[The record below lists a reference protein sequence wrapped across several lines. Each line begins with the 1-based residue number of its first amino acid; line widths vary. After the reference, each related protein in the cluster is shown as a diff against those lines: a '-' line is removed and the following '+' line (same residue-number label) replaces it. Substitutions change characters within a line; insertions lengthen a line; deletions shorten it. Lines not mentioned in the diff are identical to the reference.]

1 MVRGFLSHMI
11 AGINRIIA
19 PRVASILQGW
29 ATPAYQNFDWG
40 VAAFVVGIAIYF
52 ALPFEPNMMAIAAI
66 CAVIGAMSL
75 VTSRFAF
82 RLYPIIFAIFLVILG
97 VGRATWHTKAVET
110 PKLANYERVYEVTG
124 WVEAIERSGN
134 GFRWQLRVSHVE
146 GLAGSQTPERV
157 RVKAKTDGFAAGDV
171 IKVLAIMRPP
181 SGPVVPQGYDSAR
194 RAYYKQMGG
203 FGFGIRDPIAAESG
217 ELPKLQAL
225 KRGIVRFRYGLAERI
240 RAKAPPETAGL
251 QAALLT
257 GVRAYIPPEQTENLR
272 VAGLAHVLAISGM
285 HMGLLAGGS
294 FWLATLLLACIS
306 PLSRRYDVR
315 KPAALIGA
323 LAATGYLIL
332 SGASVATQRAYIMA
346 IIVFLAVIL
355 DRRAFSMRS
364 VTVAAL
370 VTLLF
375 HPEALI
381 SVGFQM
387 SFAAVAAL
395 VVVYRE
401 WQDKRGYVVRQA
413 LWQKIKSNF
422 IALTVTSFVA
432 GTATSGFAVLHFNR
446 IARYS
451 LIGNILAM
459 PLFTFIVMPAALIT
473 LIALPFGLEQWP
485 LALMGWSLSMMLKI
499 AEWVAAWPGAMWHVF
514 AAPPWVIG
522 VFGLGFLLAALGQGT
537 RRIAGF
543 SLAVICFLFWSQTPR
558 PDMRISDSGQV
569 AFWDASG
576 EVLYV
581 GRKRS
586 DSFGRDQFMQRG
598 GQPESVMQRYQD
610 ELAVCDALACRF
622 TVKDKQVSVVS
633 HPSEVAEECKT
644 SDIVVLTQ
652 RQAGPVARRMC
663 QAKLFDARVF
673 KQEGAQ
679 DIYLNGEEMHFIPAN
694 SEARR
699 RRPWARSGL

>member
-1 MVRGFLSHMI
+1 MI
-11 AGINRIIA
+11 AEINRIIG
-19 PRVASILQGW
+19 PRLGPFLQGW
-29 ATPAYQNFDWG
+29 SAPSYQSFDWG
-40 VAAFVVGIAIYF
+40 VAAFAVGIAIYF
-52 ALPFEPNMMAIAAI
+52 ALPFEPSFIVIALLIAGF
-66 CAVIGAMSL
+66 GAASAAAD
-75 VTSRFAF
+75 RFAF
-82 RLYPIIFAIFLVILG
+82 KLYPYVFILFLAFLG
-97 VGRATWHTKAVET
+97 LGRAAWHSAAVER
-110 PKLANYERVYEVTG
+110 PRLANYERIYEVTG
-124 WVEAIERSGN
+124 WVEAIERSGK
-134 GFRWQLRVSHVE
+134 GYRWRLRVSDIE
-146 GLAGSQTPERV
+146 GLRPDQTPKRV
-157 RVKAKTDGFAAGDV
+157 RVKAKTEGFAAGDAV
-171 IKVLAIMRPP
+171 TVLAIMTPP
-181 SGPVVPQGYDSAR
+181 SGPVVPRGYDPAR
-194 RAYYKQMGG
+194 RAYFEQMGG
-203 FGFGIRDPIAAESG
+203 FGFAIKPPVAAEIKTLSFTERG
-217 ELPKLQAL
+217 
-225 KRGIVRFRYGLAERI
+225 KRGVVRFRYGLAERI
-240 RAKAPPETAGL
+240 RAQAPQETAGL

-257 GVRAYIPPEQTENLR
+257 GVRAYIPPEQTDNLR
-272 VAGLAHVLAISGM
+272 ASGLAHVLAISGM

-315 KPAALIGA
+315 KPAAIIGA

-346 IIVFLAVIL
+346 IIVFLAVVL

-370 VTLLF
+370 ITLMF

-401 WQDKRGYVVRQA
+401 WDARRIYVPNMS
-413 LWQKIKSNF
+413 LWEKLKANF
-422 IALTVTSFVA
+422 LGLTVTSFVA

-459 PLFTFIVMPAALIT
+459 PLFSFVVMPAALVT
-473 LIALPFGLEQWP
+473 LIALPFGLEDWP
-485 LALMGWSLSMMLKI
+485 LALMGWSLSAMLNI
-499 AEWVAAWPGAMWHVF
+499 AEWVADWPGAMWHVS

-522 VFGLGFLLAALGQGT
+522 VFGLGFLLVALGKGL
-537 RRIAGF
+537 RRKLGF
-543 SLAVICFLFWSQTPR
+543 TFGLICFIFWSQTPR

-569 AFWDASG
+569 AFWDESG

-598 GQPESVMQRYQD
+598 GQPESEMQSYQKGLANCD
-610 ELAVCDALACRF
+610 ELACRF
-622 TVKDKQVSVVS
+622 SVKGRQVSVIT
-633 HPSEVAEECKT
+633 HPSDVAEECKQ

-652 RQAGPVARRMC
+652 RQAGPVARRGC
-663 QAKLFDARVF
+663 EAELFDARIF
-673 KQEGAQ
+673 ARQGAQ
-679 DIYLNGEEMHFIPAN
+679 DVYLSAGEMRFVAAN

-699 RRPWARSGL
+699 RRPWGAKR

>member
-1 MVRGFLSHMI
+1 MAAINSIIR
-11 AGINRIIA
+11 AGIE
-19 PRVASILQGW
+19 PLLQGW
-29 ATPAYQNFDWG
+29 SVPTYQSFDWG
-40 VAAFVVGIAIYF
+40 VAAFAVGIAIYF
-52 ALPFEPNMMAIAAI
+52 VLPFEPDVMFLAAI
-66 CAVIGAMSL
+66 CALMGFLAL
-75 VTSRFAF
+75 AADRLAF
-82 RLYPIIFAIFLVILG
+82 RLYPIVFIVFLISLG
-97 VGRATWHTKAVET
+97 LGRATWHTHAVAT
-110 PKLANYERVYEVTG
+110 PKLADYERIYEVMG
-124 WVEAIERSGN
+124 WVEAIERSGT
-134 GFRWQLRVSHVE
+134 GFRWRLRVSDIE
-146 GLAGSQTPERV
+146 GLAENQTPKRV
-157 RVKAKTDGFAAGDV
+157 RVKTKTEGFAAGDAV
-171 IKVLAIMRPP
+171 SVLAIMTPP
-181 SGPVVPQGYDSAR
+181 SGPVVPQGYDPAR
-194 RAYYKQMGG
+194 RAYFEQIGG
-203 FGFGIRDPIAAESG
+203 FGFGIRDPAQAEIG
-217 ELPKLQAL
+217 ELSLSQKF
-225 KRGIVRFRYGLAERI
+225 RRDIVRFRYGLAERI
-240 RAKAPPETAGL
+240 RSKAPPETAGL

-294 FWLATLLLACIS
+294 FWLATLLLACIA

-315 KPAALIGA
+315 KPAAIIGA

-364 VTVAAL
+364 VTVAA
-370 VTLLF
+370 VITLLF
-375 HPEALI
+375 HPETLI

-401 WQDKRGYVVRQA
+401 WQDRKGYVLHQG

-422 IALTVTSFVA
+422 TALTVTSFVA

-459 PLFTFIVMPAALIT
+459 PLFTFIVMPAALMT
-473 LIALPFGLEQWP
+473 LIALPFGLEEWP
-485 LALMGWSLSMMLKI
+485 LALMGWSLTGMLKI
-499 AEWVAAWPGAMWHVF
+499 AEGVAVWPGAMWHVS

-522 VFGLGFLLAALGQGT
+522 VFGLGFLLASLGQGK
-537 RRIAGF
+537 RRYLGF
-543 SLAVICFLFWSQTPR
+543 GLAIVCLLFWSQTPR

-569 AFWDASG
+569 AFWDETG

-598 GQPESVMQRYQD
+598 GQPESAIQRYQD
-610 ELAVCDALACRF
+610 ELADCDGLACRF
-622 TVKDKQVSVVS
+622 KVKGNQVSVVN
-633 HPSEVAEECKT
+633 HPSEVAEECEH

-652 RQAGPVARRMC
+652 RRAGPVSRRKC
-663 QAKLFDARVF
+663 QAQLFDARIF
-673 KQEGAQ
+673 AREGAQ
-679 DIYLNGEEMHFIPAN
+679 DVYLSEEKIRFVPAN
-694 SEARR
+694 HKGRR
-699 RRPWARSGL
+699 QRPWGR

>member
-1 MVRGFLSHMI
+1 
-11 AGINRIIA
+11 
-19 PRVASILQGW
+19 
-29 ATPAYQNFDWG
+29 
-40 VAAFVVGIAIYF
+40 
-52 ALPFEPNMMAIAAI
+52 
-66 CAVIGAMSL
+66 
-75 VTSRFAF
+75 
-82 RLYPIIFAIFLVILG
+82 
-97 VGRATWHTKAVET
+97 
-110 PKLANYERVYEVTG
+110 VTG
-124 WVEAIERSGN
+124 WVEAIERSGK
-134 GFRWQLRVSHVE
+134 GYRWRLRVSDIE
-146 GLAGSQTPERV
+146 GLADDDTPKRV
-157 RVKAKTDGFAAGDV
+157 RVKAKTEGFAAGDAV
-171 IKVLAIMRPP
+171 SVLAIMTPP
-181 SGPVVPQGYDSAR
+181 PGPVVPQGYDPAR
-194 RAYYKQMGG
+194 RAYFEQMGG
-203 FGFGIRDPIAAESG
+203 FGFAIRPPVSAE
-217 ELPKLQAL
+217 LQAL
-225 KRGIVRFRYGLAERI
+225 SGAEGLKRAIVRFRYGLAERI

-294 FWLATLLLACIS
+294 FWLAALLLACIS
-306 PLSRRYDVR
+306 PISRRYDVR
-315 KPAALIGA
+315 KPAAIIGA

-370 VTLLF
+370 ITLMF

-401 WQDKRGYVVRQA
+401 WQERHGYVPRLG
-413 LWQKIKSNF
+413 LWQKLKSNF
-422 IALTVTSFVA
+422 ATLTVTSFVA

-451 LIGNILAM
+451 LVGNILAM
-459 PLFTFIVMPAALIT
+459 PLFTFIVMPAALVT
-473 LIALPFGLEQWP
+473 LIALPFGLEEWP
-485 LALMGWSLSMMLKI
+485 LALMGWSLSGMLNI
-499 AEWVAAWPGAMWHVF
+499 AEWMAAWPGAMWHVS

-522 VFGLGFLLAALGQGT
+522 VFGFGFLLAALGQDK
-537 RRIAGF
+537 RRYLGF
-543 SLAVICFLFWSQTPR
+543 GLAIICFVFWSQTPR

-569 AFWDASG
+569 AFWDESG

-581 GRKRS
+581 GRKSS
-586 DSFGRDQFMQRG
+586 DRFGRGQFMQRG
-598 GQPESVMQRYQD
+598 GQPESDMEAYKD
-610 ELAVCDALACRF
+610 ELADCDRSACRF
-622 TVKDKQVSVVS
+622 IVKGKQVSVVN
-633 HPSEVAEECKT
+633 HPSEIAEECRQ

-652 RQAGPVARRMC
+652 RSAGPVARRQC
-663 QAKLFDARVF
+663 EARLFDGRVF
-673 KQEGAQ
+673 AREGAQ
-679 DIYLNGEEMHFIPAN
+679 DVYLQGKDMKFVPAN

-699 RRPWARSGL
+699 NRPWGH

>member
-1 MVRGFLSHMI
+1 M
-11 AGINRIIA
+11 AAINSIIRARIE
-19 PRVASILQGW
+19 PLFQGW
-29 ATPAYQNFDWG
+29 SAPTYQNFDWG
-40 VAAFVVGIAIYF
+40 VAAFAVGIAIYF
-52 ALPFEPNMMAIAAI
+52 ALPFEPDVKFLAAI
-66 CAVIGAMSL
+66 CALMGILTLAAD
-75 VTSRFAF
+75 RFVF
-82 RLYPIIFAIFLVILG
+82 RLYPIVFIVFLISLG
-97 VGRATWHTKAVET
+97 LGRATWHTHAVDM
-110 PKLANYERVYEVTG
+110 PKLADYERIYEVTG
-124 WVEAIERSGN
+124 WVEAIERSGT
-134 GFRWQLRVSHVE
+134 GFRWRLRVSDIE
-146 GLAGSQTPERV
+146 GLAENQTPKRV
-157 RVKAKTDGFAAGDV
+157 RVKAKTEGFAAGDAV
-171 IKVLAIMRPP
+171 TLLAIMTPP
-181 SGPVVPQGYDSAR
+181 SGPVVPQGYDPAR
-194 RAYYKQMGG
+194 RAYFEQIGG
-203 FGFGIRDPIAAESG
+203 FGFAIRDPAMAEIG
-217 ELPKLQAL
+217 ELSLSQKF
-225 KRGIVRFRYGLAERI
+225 RRDIVRFRYDLAERI
-240 RAKAPPETAGL
+240 RSKAPPETAGL

-257 GVRAYIPPEQTENLR
+257 GVRAYIPPEQTESLR

-294 FWLATLLLACIS
+294 FWLATLLLACIA

-315 KPAALIGA
+315 KPAAIIGA

-370 VTLLF
+370 ITLLF

-401 WQDKRGYVVRQA
+401 WQDRKGYVLRQS

-422 IALTVTSFVA
+422 TALTVTSFVA

-459 PLFTFIVMPAALIT
+459 PLFTFIVMPAALMT
-473 LIALPFGLEQWP
+473 LIALPFGLEEWP
-485 LALMGWSLSMMLKI
+485 LALMGWSLTVMLKI
-499 AEWVAAWPGAMWHVF
+499 AEGVAAWPGAMWHVS

-522 VFGLGFLLAALGQGT
+522 VFGLGFLLASLGQGK
-537 RRIAGF
+537 RRYMGF
-543 SLAVICFLFWSQTPR
+543 GLAIVCFLFWSQTPR

-569 AFWDASG
+569 AFWNETG

-581 GRKRS
+581 GRKGS

-598 GQPESVMQRYQD
+598 GQPESTIQRYQD
-610 ELAVCDALACRF
+610 ELADCDDLACRF
-622 TVKDKQVSVVS
+622 KVRGKQVSVVN
-633 HPSEVAEECKT
+633 HPSEVTEECEH
-644 SDIVVLTQ
+644 SDIVVLAQ
-652 RQAGPVARRMC
+652 RQAGPVSRRQC
-663 QAKLFDARVF
+663 RAKLFDARIF
-673 KQEGAQ
+673 AREGAQ
-679 DIYLNGEEMHFIPAN
+679 DVYLDEGGMRFVPAN
-694 SEARR
+694 SEARQ
-699 RRPWARSGL
+699 RRPWSN

>member
-1 MVRGFLSHMI
+1 MVRGFLSHMTT
-11 AGINRIIA
+11 GINRIIT
-19 PRVASILQGW
+19 PRVVSILQGW
-29 ATPAYQNFDWG
+29 ATPAYQSFDWG
-40 VAAFVVGIAIYF
+40 VAAFAVGIAIYF
-52 ALPFEPNMMAIAAI
+52 ALPFEPNIMIMAAI
-66 CAVIGAMSL
+66 CAVIGLMSL
-75 VTSRFAF
+75 MVGRFAF
-82 RLYPIIFAIFLVILG
+82 RLYPIVFAVFLVVLG
-97 VGRATWHTKAVET
+97 VGRATWHTQAVAT
-110 PKLANYERVYEVTG
+110 PKFADYDRIYEVTG
-124 WVEAIERSGN
+124 WVEAIERSGK
-134 GFRWQLRVSHVE
+134 GYRWRLRVRDIE
-146 GLAGSQTPERV
+146 GLADSQTPKRV
-157 RVKAKTDGFAAGDV
+157 RVKAKTDGFVAGDGV
-171 IKVLAIMRPP
+171 TVLAIMNPP
-181 SGPVVPQGYDSAR
+181 SGPVVPNGYDPAR
-194 RAYYKQMGG
+194 RAYYEQMGG
-203 FGFGIRDPIAAESG
+203 FGFGIRDPVPAELG
-217 ELPKLQAL
+217 ELPKLQAF
-225 KRGIVRFRYGLAERI
+225 KRGIVRFRYGLAEQI
-240 RAKAPPETAGL
+240 KANAPPETAGL

-257 GVRAYIPPEQTENLR
+257 GVRAYIPSEQTDNLR
-272 VAGLAHVLAISGM
+272 ASGLAHVLAISGM

-294 FWLATLLLACIS
+294 FWLATFLLACIS

-315 KPAALIGA
+315 KPAAIIGA

-370 VTLLF
+370 ITLLC

-401 WQDKRGYVVRQA
+401 WQDKRGYVRYRG

-422 IALTVTSFVA
+422 AALTVTSFVA

-459 PLFTFIVMPAALIT
+459 PLFTVIVMPAALMT

-485 LALMGWSLSMMLKI
+485 LALMGWGLSIMLNI
-499 AEWVAAWPGAMWHVF
+499 AEWVASWPGAMWHVS

-522 VFGLGFLLAALGQGT
+522 VFGLGFLLAALGQGK

-543 SLAVICFLFWSQTPR
+543 FLALICFLFWSQAPR
-558 PDMRISDSGQV
+558 PDMRISDRGQV

-598 GQPESVMQRYQD
+598 GQPESEIQSYQKGLANCD
-610 ELAVCDALACRF
+610 ELACRF
-622 TVKDKQVSVVS
+622 SVKGRQVSVIN
-633 HPSEVAEECKT
+633 HPSEVAEECKQ

-652 RQAGPVARRMC
+652 RQAGPVARRGC
-663 QAKLFDARVF
+663 EAELFDARVF
-673 KQEGAQ
+673 ARQGAQ
-679 DIYLNGEEMHFIPAN
+679 DVYLSAGEMRFVAAN
-694 SEARR
+694 SQARR
-699 RRPWARSGL
+699 RRPWGAKR

>member
-1 MVRGFLSHMI
+1 M
-11 AGINRIIA
+11 
-19 PRVASILQGW
+19 QGW
-29 ATPAYQNFDWG
+29 SAPNYQSFDWG
-40 VAAFVVGIAIYF
+40 VAAFAVGIALYF
-52 ALPFEPNMMAIAAI
+52 ALPFEPNIVGLAVI
-66 CAVIGAMSL
+66 CAVIAL
-75 VTSRFAF
+75 LTLAADRFVF
-82 RLYPIIFAIFLVILG
+82 RLYPIVFIIFIIALG
-97 VGRATWHTKAVET
+97 VGRATWHTHAVAT
-110 PKLANYERVYEVTG
+110 PKLADYERIYEVTG
-124 WVEAIERSGN
+124 WVEAIERSGKR
-134 GFRWQLRVSHVE
+134 FRWRLRVSDIE
-146 GLAGSQTPERV
+146 GLAATQTPKRV
-157 RVKAKTDGFAAGDV
+157 RVKAKTEGFAAGDAV
-171 IKVLAIMRPP
+171 TVLAIMTPP
-181 SGPVVPQGYDSAR
+181 SGPVVPQGYDPAR
-194 RAYYKQMGG
+194 RAYFEQMGG
-203 FGFGIRDPIAAESG
+203 FGFAIREPIAG
-217 ELPKLQAL
+217 ELGDLSFTESL
-225 KRGIVRFRYGLAERI
+225 KRELVQSRYGLAERI
-240 RAKAPPETAGL
+240 RDKAPSETAGL

-257 GVRAYIPPEQTENLR
+257 GVRAYIPREQTENLR

-294 FWLATLLLACIS
+294 FWLATLLLACIA

-315 KPAALIGA
+315 KPAAIIGA

-370 VTLLF
+370 ITLLF

-401 WQDKRGYVVRQA
+401 WQDKREFAPKYG
-413 LWQKIKSNF
+413 LWQKIKGNF
-422 IALTVTSFVA
+422 TALTVTSFVA

-459 PLFTFIVMPAALIT
+459 PLFTFIVMPAALMT
-473 LIALPFGLEQWP
+473 LIALPFGLEEWP
-485 LALMGWSLSMMLKI
+485 LALMGWSLSVMLNI
-499 AEWVAAWPGAMWHVF
+499 AEWVAAWPGAMWHVS

-522 VFGLGFLLAALGQGT
+522 VFGLGFLLAALGQGK
-537 RRIAGF
+537 RRYLGF
-543 SLAVICFLFWSQTPR
+543 GLAIICFLFWSQAPR

-569 AFWDASG
+569 AFWNETG

-598 GQPESVMQRYQD
+598 GQPDSTVERYQD
-610 ELAVCDALACRF
+610 ELADCDDLACRF
-622 TVKDKQVSVVS
+622 EVRGKQVSVVN
-633 HPSEVAEECKT
+633 HPSEVAEECEQ

-652 RQAGPVARRMC
+652 RRAGPVARRQC
-663 QAKLFDARVF
+663 DAKLFDARVF
-673 KQEGAQ
+673 AREGAQ
-679 DIYLNGEEMHFIPAN
+679 DVYFSEEKIRFVPAN
-694 SEARR
+694 HKGRR
-699 RRPWARSGL
+699 QRPWGH

>member
-1 MVRGFLSHMI
+1 M
-11 AGINRIIA
+11 ADINSIIGR
-19 PRVASILQGW
+19 RVAPFLQGW
-29 ATPAYQNFDWG
+29 STPNYQGFDWS
-40 VAAFVVGIAIYF
+40 VAAFAIGIAIYF
-52 ALPFEPNMMAIAAI
+52 ALPFEPNRVILAGIIACLGLCLWA
-66 CAVIGAMSL
+66 AE
-75 VTSRFAF
+75 RFAF
-82 RLYPIIFAIFLVILG
+82 KVYPIIFVLFLTLLG
-97 VGRATWHTKAVET
+97 MGRSAWHTQAAAT
-110 PKLANYERVYEVTG
+110 PKLADYERIYELTG
-124 WVEAIERSGN
+124 WVEAIERSGK
-134 GFRWQLRVSHVE
+134 GYRWRLRVDSIE
-146 GLAGSQTPERV
+146 GIAPQNTPKRV
-157 RVKAKTDGFAAGDV
+157 RVKAKTEGFAAGDAV
-171 IKVLAIMRPP
+171 TVLAIMTPP
-181 SGPVVPQGYDSAR
+181 PGPVVPQGYDPAR
-194 RAYYKQMGG
+194 RAYFEQMGG
-203 FGFGIRDPIAAESG
+203 FGFGIKPPTDALIG
-217 ELPKLQAL
+217 ELSTAERL
-225 KRGIVRFRYGLAERI
+225 KRGVVRFRYGLAERI
-240 RAKAPPETAGL
+240 RSKAPPETAGL

-294 FWLATLLLACIS
+294 FWLATFLLACIS

-315 KPAALIGA
+315 KPAAIIGA

-370 VTLLF
+370 ITLML

-401 WQDKRGYVVRQA
+401 WQDKRGYVPRLG
-413 LWQKIKSNF
+413 LWQKLKSNF
-422 IALTVTSFVA
+422 ATLTVTSFVA

-459 PLFTFIVMPAALIT
+459 PLFTFIVMPAALVT
-473 LIALPFGLEQWP
+473 LIALPFGLEKWP
-485 LALMGWSLSMMLKI
+485 LALMGWSLSGMLKI
-499 AEWVAAWPGAMWHVF
+499 AEWVASWPGAMWYVS

-522 VFGLGFLLAALGQGT
+522 VFGLGFLLAALGQGK
-537 RRIAGF
+537 RRSLGF
-543 SLAVICFLFWSQTPR
+543 GLAILCFLFWSQTPR

-569 AFWDASG
+569 AFWDESG
-576 EVLYV
+576 EFLYV

-586 DSFGRDQFMQRG
+586 DRFGRGQFMQRG
-598 GQPESVMQRYQD
+598 GQPESETQAYKD
-610 ELAVCDALACRF
+610 ELANCDDLACRF
-622 TVKDKQVSVVS
+622 IVKGRQVSVVN
-633 HPSEVAEECKT
+633 HPSEIAEECEQ
-644 SDIVVLTQ
+644 SEIVVLTQ
-652 RQAGPVARRMC
+652 REAGPVARRAC
-663 QAKLFDARVF
+663 RAELFDARVF
-673 KQEGAQ
+673 AREGAQ
-679 DIYLNGEEMHFIPAN
+679 DVYLSGQQMKFVPAN

-699 RRPWARSGL
+699 RRPWSK

>member
-1 MVRGFLSHMI
+1 
-11 AGINRIIA
+11 
-19 PRVASILQGW
+19 
-29 ATPAYQNFDWG
+29 
-40 VAAFVVGIAIYF
+40 
-52 ALPFEPNMMAIAAI
+52 
-66 CAVIGAMSL
+66 VIGLLTL
-75 VTSRFAF
+75 VADRFAF
-82 RLYPIIFAIFLVILG
+82 RVYPIVFVVFLIVVG
-97 VGRATWHTKAVET
+97 MGRATWHTQAVAT
-110 PKLANYERVYEVTG
+110 AKLADYERIYEVTG
-124 WVEAIERSGN
+124 WVEAIERSGK
-134 GFRWQLRVSHVE
+134 GYRWRLRVSDIE
-146 GLAGSQTPERV
+146 GLAANQTPKRV
-157 RVKAKTDGFAAGDV
+157 RVKAKTEGFAAGDAV
-171 IKVLAIMRPP
+171 TVLAIMTPP
-181 SGPVVPQGYDSAR
+181 SGPVVPRGYDPAR
-194 RAYYKQMGG
+194 RAYFEQIGG
-203 FGFGIRDPIAAESG
+203 FGFAIRSPIAAELD
-217 ELPKLQAL
+217 ELSLPEKIR
-225 KRGIVRFRYGLAERI
+225 RGIVRFRYGLADRI
-240 RAKAPPETAGL
+240 RTNAPSDTAGL

-257 GVRAYIPPEQTENLR
+257 GVRAYIPQEQTEKLR
-272 VAGLAHVLAISGM
+272 IAGLAHVLAISGM

-315 KPAALIGA
+315 KPAAVIGA

-332 SGASVATQRAYIMA
+332 SGASVATQRAYIMS

-370 VTLLF
+370 ITLLF

-401 WQDKRGYVVRQA
+401 WQDRRGYVARQG

-422 IALTVTSFVA
+422 ATLTVTSFVA

-459 PLFTFIVMPAALIT
+459 PLFTFIVMPAALMT
-473 LIALPFGLEQWP
+473 LIALPFGVEKWP
-485 LALMGWSLSMMLKI
+485 LVLMGWSLSWMLNI
-499 AEWVAAWPGAMWHVF
+499 AEWVAAWPGAMWHVS

-522 VFGLGFLLAALGQGT
+522 VFGLGFLLAALGQGK
-537 RRIAGF
+537 RRYLGF
-543 SLAVICFLFWSQTPR
+543 GLAIVCFLFWSQTPR
-558 PDMRISDSGQV
+558 PDMRISDKGQV
-569 AFWDASG
+569 AFWDEAG

-598 GQPESVMQRYQD
+598 GQPESTVERYKD
-610 ELAVCDALACRF
+610 ELAECDALACRF
-622 TVKDKQVSVVS
+622 KVKDKQVSVVN
-633 HPSEVAEECKT
+633 HPSEVAEECEQ

-652 RQAGPVARRMC
+652 RSAGPVARRLC
-663 QAKLFDARVF
+663 KAKLFDARVF
-673 KQEGAQ
+673 RREGAQ
-679 DIYLNGEEMHFIPAN
+679 DVYLSGGEMRFVPAN

-699 RRPWARSGL
+699 ARPWSN

>member
-1 MVRGFLSHMI
+1 M
-11 AGINRIIA
+11 AAINSIIRARIE
-19 PRVASILQGW
+19 PLLQGW
-29 ATPAYQNFDWG
+29 SAPTYQNFDWG
-40 VAAFVVGIAIYF
+40 VAAFAVGIAIYF
-52 ALPFEPNMMAIAAI
+52 ALPFEPDVKFLAAI
-66 CAVIGAMSL
+66 CALMGFLTLAAD
-75 VTSRFAF
+75 RFVF
-82 RLYPIIFAIFLVILG
+82 RLYPIVFIVFLISLG
-97 VGRATWHTKAVET
+97 LGRATWHTHAVDM
-110 PKLANYERVYEVTG
+110 PKLADYERIYEVTG
-124 WVEAIERSGN
+124 WVEAIERSGT
-134 GFRWQLRVSHVE
+134 GFRWRLRVSDIE
-146 GLAGSQTPERV
+146 GLAENQTPKRV
-157 RVKAKTDGFAAGDV
+157 RVKAKTEGFAAGDAV
-171 IKVLAIMRPP
+171 TLLAIMTPP
-181 SGPVVPQGYDSAR
+181 SGPVVPQGYDPAR
-194 RAYYKQMGG
+194 RAYFEQIGG
-203 FGFGIRDPIAAESG
+203 FGFAIRDPAMAEIG
-217 ELPKLQAL
+217 ELSLSQKF
-225 KRGIVRFRYGLAERI
+225 RRDIVRFRYDLAERI
-240 RAKAPPETAGL
+240 RSKAPPETAGL

-257 GVRAYIPPEQTENLR
+257 GVRAYIPPEQTESLR

-294 FWLATLLLACIS
+294 FWLATLLLACIA

-315 KPAALIGA
+315 KPAAIIGA

-370 VTLLF
+370 ITLLF

-401 WQDKRGYVVRQA
+401 WQDRKGYVLRQS

-422 IALTVTSFVA
+422 TALTVTSFVA

-459 PLFTFIVMPAALIT
+459 PLFTFIVMPAALMT
-473 LIALPFGLEQWP
+473 LIALPFGLEEWP
-485 LALMGWSLSMMLKI
+485 LALMGWSLTGMLKI
-499 AEWVAAWPGAMWHVF
+499 AEGVAAWPGAMWHVS

-522 VFGLGFLLAALGQGT
+522 VFGLGFLLASLGQGK
-537 RRIAGF
+537 RRYMGF
-543 SLAVICFLFWSQTPR
+543 GLAIVCFLFWSQTPR

-569 AFWDASG
+569 AFWNETG

-581 GRKRS
+581 GRKGS

-598 GQPESVMQRYQD
+598 GQPESTIQRYQD
-610 ELAVCDALACRF
+610 ELADCDDLACRF
-622 TVKDKQVSVVS
+622 KVRGKQVSVVN
-633 HPSEVAEECKT
+633 HPSEVTEECEH
-644 SDIVVLTQ
+644 SDIVVLAQ
-652 RQAGPVARRMC
+652 RQAGPVSRRQC
-663 QAKLFDARVF
+663 RAKLFDARIF
-673 KQEGAQ
+673 AREGAQ
-679 DIYLNGEEMHFIPAN
+679 DVYLDEGGMRFVPAN
-694 SEARR
+694 SEARQ
-699 RRPWARSGL
+699 RRPWSN

>member
-1 MVRGFLSHMI
+1 M
-11 AGINRIIA
+11 
-19 PRVASILQGW
+19 RVASLLQGW
-29 ATPAYQNFDWG
+29 SAPNYQNFDWG
-40 VAAFVVGIAIYF
+40 VAAFAGGIALYF
-52 ALPFEPNMMAIAAI
+52 ALPIEPIMAVLLAI
-66 CAVIGAMSL
+66 CAVVGVLVWGANH
-75 VTSRFAF
+75 FAF
-82 RLYPIIFAIFLVILG
+82 RLYPFVFIIFLIVMGL
-97 VGRATWHTKAVET
+97 GRAAWHTQAVAT
-110 PKLANYERVYEVTG
+110 PKLADYERIYEVTG
-124 WVEAIERSGN
+124 WVEAIERSGK
-134 GFRWQLRVSHVE
+134 GFRWRLRVSDVD
-146 GLAGSQTPERV
+146 GLTAGQTPKRV
-157 RVKAKTDGFAAGDV
+157 RVKAKTEGFAAGDAV
-171 IKVLAIMRPP
+171 TVLAIMTPP
-181 SGPVVPQGYDSAR
+181 SGPVVPQGYDPAR
-194 RAYYKQMGG
+194 RAYFDQIGG
-203 FGFGIRDPIAAESG
+203 FGFAIREPSEAKLG
-217 ELPKLQAL
+217 ELPFLEKT
-225 KRGIVRFRYGLAERI
+225 KRGLVRFRYGLAERI
-240 RAKAPPETAGL
+240 RTKAPPDTAGL

-257 GVRAYIPPEQTENLR
+257 GVRAYIPPQQTENLR
-272 VAGLAHVLAISGM
+272 VAGLAHVLAISGL

-294 FWLATLLLACIS
+294 FWLATLLLACIA

-315 KPAALIGA
+315 KPAAIIGA

-370 VTLLF
+370 ITLLF

-401 WQDKRGYVVRQA
+401 WQDRRGYMLRQGV
-413 LWQKIKSNF
+413 WQKIRGNF
-422 IALTVTSFVA
+422 ATLTVTSFVA

-459 PLFTFIVMPAALIT
+459 PLFTFIVMPAALMT
-473 LIALPFGLEQWP
+473 LIMLPFGLEEWP
-485 LALMGWSLSMMLKI
+485 LMLMGWSLSGMLKI
-499 AEWVAAWPGAMWHVF
+499 AEEVARWPGAMWHVS

-522 VFGLGFLLAALGQGT
+522 VFALGFLLASLGQGK
-537 RRIAGF
+537 RRYLGF
-543 SLAVICFLFWSQTPR
+543 GLGVMCFLFWSQTPR
-558 PDMRISDSGQV
+558 PDMRISDGGQV

-581 GRKRS
+581 GRMRS

-598 GQPESVMQRYQD
+598 GQPESRVARYKD
-610 ELAVCDALACRF
+610 NLAECDRAACRF
-622 TVKDKQVSVVS
+622 KVKGRQVSVVT
-633 HPSEVAEECKT
+633 HPSEVAEECES

-652 RQAGPVARRMC
+652 REAGPVVRRFC

-673 KQEGAQ
+673 KREGAQ
-679 DIYLNGEEMHFIPAN
+679 DVYLSKGEMRFVPAN
-694 SEARR
+694 SKARR
-699 RRPWARSGL
+699 RRPWSR